1 MNRRIKRCYRL
12 RLQIMQCMTKLRK
25 QQQHDEN
32 SFRLISGDFYLGETV
47 TVEHVMSGK
56 QYTRKV
62 RNDSWD
68 LYVTINNS
76 KCYWDCNRVD

>member
-1 MNRRIKRCYRL
+1 M
-12 RLQIMQCMTKLRK
+12 LQIKITDYAMYDEVEEATTACGNPV
-25 QQQHDEN
+25 DEN